1 MAVQYALIADNGEVQ
16 HVVSSGADSDYVTG
30 QVYHGLLAVAVSSD
44 TDGHHLINTKY
55 YIDGTWHTREP
66 RSSPWQEWI
75 DHEWVLNS
83 ERFIAEVRRERNQRL
98 YECDWT
104 QINDAPITD
113 EVKAQWAA
121 YRQMLRE
128 VPAENSDTYSL
139 ESVNWPSKP
148 DA

>member
-1 MAVQYALIADNGEVQ
+1 MAVQYALISENGEVQ

-66 RSSPWQEWI
+66 RSSPWQDWI
-75 DHEWVLNS
+75 NNGWVFNS
-83 ERFIAEVRRERNQRL
+83 ERIMTELRRERTQKL

-104 QINDAPITD
+104 QVADAPITD
-113 EVKAQWAA
+113 EKKSQWAA
-121 YRQMLRE
+121 YRHLLRE
-128 VPAENSDTYSL
+128 LPAQSSGIL
-139 ESVNWPSKP
+139 SIESVSWPILP